1 MTAVFPRAGR
11 ALRLGLVVAALLLG
25 VCLTAG
31 PEALAQSSLVPPPDA
46 AAEEAAPSGPWRSLQ
61 LYAAQVQ
68 EDLRRRL
75 PGAFRLLEVDAVEG
89 AALLVFLSFLYG
101 VFHAVGPGHGKIVI
115 STYLLANESAVKRG
129 ILLAFLAA
137 LVQGLVAVVLVGG
150 LKLVLDV
157 TNRTVD
163 AAAEALES
171 ASYAMIALVGCW
183 LLRSLLSRT
192 GVLLAGNS
200 VAAGPETGHG
210 PGQAED
216 GACCGHN
223 HSLDP
228 ALLSRKGLGA
238 KAWGIV
244 AAVGLRPCL
253 GAILVLVYATFHGL
267 FLVGVAATAAMSFGT
282 AVTVSALAVMT
293 LYSKRLAIAALGGRS
308 RWVEHAYRGL
318 GFAGALLLILLGGV
332 LFFGSLGGSRPF

>member
-1 MTAVFPRAGR
+1 MTAAPPRPGR
-11 ALRLGLVVAALLLG
+11 ALRLGLVVASLLLG
-25 VCLTAG
+25 FCLIAG
-31 PEALAQSSLVPPPDA
+31 PEALAQNSLLPPPEA

-129 ILLAFLAA
+129 VLLAFLAA

-163 AAAEALES
+163 AAAEILES

-183 LLRSLLSRT
+183 LLWSLLTRT
-192 GVLLAGNS
+192 GALLAGNS

-210 PGQAED
+210 HAED
-216 GACCGHN
+216 RASCGHN

-228 ALLSRKGLGA
+228 ALLSRRGLGA

-267 FLVGVAATAAMSFGT
+267 FLVGVAATAAMSLGT

-308 RWVEHAYRGL
+308 RWVDHAYRGL
-318 GFAGALLLILLGGV
+318 GFAGALLLILFGGV
-332 LFFGSLGGSRPF
+332 LFLGSLGGSRPF